1 MLIVKVKDGEGIEK
15 ALKRMKRKVSD
26 TKLIPQLR
34 KRQEFIKPSIKRR
47 EEVKKAIYIER
58 LRRIE
63 GEQ

>member
-1 MLIVKVKDGEGIEK
+1 MLIVKVRDGEGIEK

-63 GEQ
+63 GER